1 MGRAGVADRAREI
14 IDHRFVAHAKAL
26 CVAGHRTAMR
36 AGDDQLVDV
45 VGRERRGGQC
55 PFPGLAHEW
64 TVGDLTEA
72 LFPGTGSIAAGKT
85 PALEE
90 LFCCD
95 TGTEVFGHHRTIG
108 VVPDEQRCGTVA
120 TGGFVGRGGQSTALI
135 SGDDERRHACG
146 ERRAQGSGAG
156 TQCAT
161 EVEGT
166 DLGTE
171 LQRSV
176 DCGGVGLFEVGGRGR
191 GEPECLRLE
200 VGGGQGSTS
209 GGDTHRGG
217 VFVEGGHRAL
227 PATATLA
234 EEGRDFGA
242 VESVVRDV
250 GPGGDDA
257 PHDAPD
263 AVSPSPAGSAS
274 RQQTTGG
281 RHDLFA
287 LVSGRRTAK
296 ATRAS
301 ARLTSWPSPVVT
313 KPSNYSRP

>member
-1 MGRAGVADRAREI
+1 
-14 IDHRFVAHAKAL
+14 
-26 CVAGHRTAMR
+26 MR

-45 VGRERRGGQC
+45 VGGERRSGKGL
-55 PFPGLAHEW
+55 FPGLAHEW

-72 LFPGTGSIAAGKT
+72 LFPGTGAVAAGKT

-95 TGTEVFGHHRTIG
+95 TGTEVFGDHRTIG
-108 VVPDEQRCGTVA
+108 VVPDEHCCGAVA
-120 TGGFVGRGGQSTALI
+120 TGGFIGGGGQPTALI
-135 SGDDERRHACG
+135 GSDDECRHACG

-156 TQCAT
+156 TQCAA
-161 EVEGT
+161 EVEGA

-171 LQRSV
+171 LQCGV
-176 DCGGVGLFEVGGRGR
+176 DCGGVGLFEVGRGGR
-191 GEPECLRLE
+191 GEPECLWLE

-217 VFVEGGHRAL
+217 VFVVGGHRTLA
-227 PATATLA
+227 ATAALA

-287 LVSGRRTAK
+287 LVSGRRTAE

-301 ARLTSWPSPVVT
+301 ARLTSWPSRVVT